1 MAQPEAKAA
10 NLRLADLAD
19 ARVAIW
25 GYGREGRAAL
35 AALRRRFPAKAIA
48 LFCSEAEAGQV
59 ANDMLATPSPTGE
72 RVPEAPAPHGEPW
85 LSGHPSVEDATQR
98 QHPTPVPMGD
108 GSINVRTA
116 QPDLGALAQFDLVVK
131 SPGISPY
138 KSPAP
143 EAVQAGVR
151 FTSGTALWFAEN
163 PQARTICVTG
173 TKGKSTV
180 SALIAHILR
189 RSGLRVALAGNI
201 GLPLLELLDQAD
213 REPAPDWWVIEL
225 SSFQAR
231 DFDGAPTIAVIN
243 NLYEEHLDWHG
254 SRERYIADKLAIAA
268 RAGRVVVNAEPGLLA
283 ATASIAQRSLFGSL
297 GGWHVADDAICRGAD
312 RVLALP
318 ALPLPGLHNARN
330 VCAALA
336 AIDATGLDAELLSA
350 HVATFKP
357 LPHRLQTLGTRDRID
372 YVNDS
377 IATTPFATIEA
388 LLSLA
393 GRATTVL
400 VGGFDRGVSWRT
412 FVDHVARHP
421 PHAIVTM
428 GANGAAIAAALA
440 TVAAPAFT
448 LASSTTLADAVT
460 RAQALTPPGGTIL
473 LSPGAP
479 SFDQFHD
486 YAERGRQFARLAG
499 FDPAAIAQIEG
510 MGIA

>member
-1 MAQPEAKAA
+1 MAQPEAKMR
-10 NLRLADLAD
+10 NLRLTDLAE

-35 AALRRRFPAKAIA
+35 TALSRHFPGKALT
-48 LFCSEAEAGQV
+48 LFCSEAEAEKV
-59 ANDMLATPSPTGE
+59 AKDMQRANSRRPEPSF
-72 RVPEAPAPHGEPW
+72 PAPE
-85 LSGHPSVEDATQR
+85 R
-98 QHPTPVPMGD
+98 
-108 GSINVRTA
+108 SIRILTA
-116 QPDLGALAQFDLVVK
+116 QPDADALAQFDIVIK

-138 KSPAP
+138 RSPVP
-143 EAVQAGVR
+143 EAEQAGVR

-225 SSFQAR
+225 SSFQTR

-268 RAGRVVVNAEPGLLA
+268 HAARVVVNAEPGLLA
-283 ATASIAQRSLFGSL
+283 ATASIAQRSLFGSPD
-297 GGWHVADDAICRGAD
+297 GWHVADDAICRGSD
-312 RVLALP
+312 SVLPLST
-318 ALPLPGLHNARN
+318 LPLPGSHNAHN

-336 AIDATGLDAELLSA
+336 AIDATGLDAELLAA

-357 LPHRLQTLGTRDRID
+357 LPHRLQTLGTRSRID

-377 IATTPFATIEA
+377 IATTPYATIEA

-400 VGGFDRGVSWRT
+400 VGGFDRGVRWRA
-412 FVDHVARHP
+412 FVDHVALHP

-440 TVAAPAFT
+440 GVAAPAFT
-448 LASSTTLADAVT
+448 LASSTALVDAVT

-486 YAERGRQFARLAG
+486 YAERGREFARLAG